1 MSGTTPNFV
10 RWMSKWDLGTS
21 KTPYDMLLKVF
32 AGEVL
37 AAYQD
42 YVQFPDKVNYYTLNT
57 GKEMQF
63 PAVWKIGSEY
73 LEAGARTLSMDVET
87 KEYTISLE
95 DNPLYSQHSEY
106 KLDDMLAHFQ
116 VRAQIRN
123 EMAKELA
130 RQVDKK
136 ISILI
141 RNACNGVAEGTATS
155 FPNQIIASGAI
166 SKANINA
173 AEATYTGTALNN
185 AATALIEALTQIAI
199 VWDRNFIPQNDRYV
213 AVTPAMFYALRTQ
226 GVPSFLNTASATGNT
241 AGLSPYPL
249 MGSPQATFV
258 SGPNTVGGTGPDVY
272 LEYLGFKIFRSQNTP
287 WGASAITTGPSKW
300 QADFSTTYAMAFQKD
315 CVGFIQKTGIVT
327 ENWYNPETLSDNV
340 RAMTWVGGG
349 TLRPYCAC
357 RITT

>member
-1 MSGTTPNFV
+1 
-10 RWMSKWDLGTS
+10 MSKWDLGNS

-87 KEYTISLE
+87 KEYVIGLE
-95 DNPLYSQHSEY
+95 DNPLYSQYSEY

-141 RNACNGVAEGTATS
+141 RNACNGVSEATGTS
-155 FPNQIIASGAI
+155 FPNQIITNG
-166 SKANINA
+166 KVVRANFSA
-173 AEATYTGTALNN
+173 AESSFTGTTLNQ
-185 AATALIEALTQIAI
+185 AATALMEALTEIAVI
-199 VWDRNFIPQNDRYV
+199 WDRNFIPQNDRYV
-213 AVTPAMFYALRTQ
+213 AVTPAMFYAMRTQ
-226 GVPSFLNTASATGNT
+226 GVSSFLNTASATGNT

-287 WGASAITTGPSKW
+287 WNTNINTGPSKW
-300 QADFSTTYAMAFQKD
+300 QSDFSNTYGLVFQKD
-315 CVGFIQKTGIVT
+315 CVGFIQKAGITT

-349 TLRPYCAC
+349 TLRPYCAV
-357 RITT
+357 RLATS